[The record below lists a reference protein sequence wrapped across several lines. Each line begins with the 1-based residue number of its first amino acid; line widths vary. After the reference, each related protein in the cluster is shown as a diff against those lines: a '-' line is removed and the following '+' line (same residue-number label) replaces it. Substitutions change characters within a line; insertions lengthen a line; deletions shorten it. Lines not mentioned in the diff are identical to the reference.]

1 MNIRCGI
8 DIIELE
14 RVARALSRHGD
25 RFRNKIFTEAEKSYC
40 ESMGKASLQS
50 YAARFSAKEAVSK
63 ALGTGISKGVSFLD
77 IEILN
82 DVDGKPLVVLHN
94 EARRIFDEM
103 GGKSI
108 DISLTHSRDYAA
120 AQVVILAERGETH
133 AET

>member
-1 MNIRCGI
+1 
-8 DIIELE
+8 
-14 RVARALSRHGD
+14 
-25 RFRNKIFTEAEKSYC
+25 
-40 ESMGKASLQS
+40 
-50 YAARFSAKEAVSK
+50 
-63 ALGTGISKGVSFLD
+63 
-77 IEILN
+77 
-82 DVDGKPLVVLHN
+82 VVLHN